1 MEPPPRFEL
10 GASPYQGRALTARA
24 MEARAGEARFGRAL
38 SSFKGLSGAGY
49 PIPIRAPTGCY
60 PRLVVL
66 TRNARTLVPG
76 AKRRRR
82 RNVETYRKTAVSRS
96 LVRQRWLPLA
106 LSGVTNPTASW
117 SIFSYARRESNP
129 QQLGPQPSPSSYLR
143 HERMEPPPGAD
154 PGHPPYES
162 GDAAVRGGEAGHP
175 GLEPGNSG
183 VRARRVCQIPLLAIG
198 CGRCDSNAHAAS
210 SELARYAKIP
220 VTPAW
225 CAARDS
231 NPDRDTG

>member
-1 MEPPPRFEL
+1 
-10 GASPYQGRALTARA
+10 

-106 LSGVTNPTASW
+106 LSGVPIRQPRGASSRTLGGSRTRSNLALNQARLPICGTSAWSRHPVPTRVT
-117 SIFSYARRESNP
+117 RRTKA
-129 QQLGPQPSPSSYLR
+129 GTQPC
-143 HERMEPPPGAD
+143 
-154 PGHPPYES
+154 
-162 GDAAVRGGEAGHP
+162 AAAK
-175 GLEPGNSG
+175 
-183 VRARRVCQIPLLAIG
+183 LAILA
-198 CGRCDSNAHAAS
+198 SNQETPGS
-210 SELARYAKIP
+210 GPGGSAKFP
-220 VTPAW
+220 
-225 CAARDS
+225 
-231 NPDRDTG
+231 